1 MMIQLNFTEREALLQ
16 TLPQKLKLS
25 YEARTHHKKD
35 ADCNDDDTYIS
46 IIPKGRRCL
55 LWFTEWANQPVCAIL
70 EIKNPLATALT
81 DIYDNISIYTACF
94 DPSLTQGDTVFGGVL
109 FSNNPKKQSKLCNFF
124 AITVVHFFKGRQIFF
139 NDVVLQ
145 HTITHIM
152 FSTAMIKQV
161 GITTHGLIIGLPIL
175 CRTPS
180 EASAIVKTNNLPYD
194 VYGLQYR
201 KNGSSKIE
209 LSIWNDNH
217 HSELY
222 QTPQINEQ
230 AQAPAPAQAQI
241 PVQYQTQKV
250 QDQTQT
256 QDQDQDQEKE
266 KEKED
271 PKNITKI
278 AYFMVKPDV
287 QNDIYHLYVRKDK
300 TIDSELEYYSVA
312 HVPSYKISVSLNRI
326 FRNIKENDNLDA
338 LEESEDEDD
347 FENTNADK
355 YVDLTQE
362 FVMRCICSE
371 KFKRWIPSVLVNSSM
386 CKNKSIVITKQEIND
401 LDTHWFVDKRKY
413 FKQYADP
420 QNQHNHHNQHNNHH
434 NNHHNQHNHHNHHNH
449 IHIHT
454 QRNHHKQA
462 HNNNPHHNPHHNQK
476 VFIRKNQI
484 YRQK

>member
-81 DIYDNISIYTACF
+81 DIYGNIAIYTACF

-109 FSNNPKKQSKLCNFF
+109 FSNNQKKQSKLCNFF

-145 HTITHIM
+145 HTITHVM

-180 EASAIVKTNNLPYD
+180 EASAIVKTNILPYD

-222 QTPQINEQ
+222 QTPPQTNEQ
-230 AQAPAPAQAQI
+230 EQEQK
-241 PVQYQTQKV
+241 QTQVQTQTPV
-250 QDQTQT
+250 QDQTQVQT
-256 QDQDQDQEKE
+256 QIQNQDQDQ
-266 KEKED
+266 ED

-312 HVPSYKISVSLNRI
+312 HVPSYKISVLLNRI

-371 KFKRWIPSVLVNSSM
+371 KFKRWIPSALVNSSM

-420 QNQHNHHNQHNNHH
+420 QNQHNQRNQHHQHH
-434 NNHHNQHNHHNHHNH
+434 HQNHNHN
-449 IHIHT
+449 HT
-454 QRNHHKQA
+454 QRNNHKQA
-462 HNNNPHHNPHHNQK
+462 HNNNPHHNHNHNQK

>member
-1 MMIQLNFTEREALLQ
+1 MIQLNFTEREALLQ
-16 TLPQKLKLS
+16 KLPQKLKLS

-35 ADCNDDDTYIS
+35 ADCNDDTYIS

-70 EIKNPLATALT
+70 EIKNPLATSLT
-81 DIYDNISIYTACF
+81 DIYGNITIYTACF

-152 FSTAMIKQV
+152 FSSEMIKQV
-161 GITTHGLIIGLPIL
+161 GVTTHGLIIGLPIL
-175 CRTPS
+175 CSTPS
-180 EASAIVKTNNLPYD
+180 QACAIVKTNELPYE

-217 HSELY
+217 SEQLLPTTQLY
-222 QTPQINEQ
+222 QTPQIPEQ
-230 AQAPAPAQAQI
+230 E
-241 PVQYQTQKV
+241 QTQNQI
-250 QDQTQT
+250 QDQTQCQT
-256 QDQDQDQEKE
+256 QRQDQTQRQTQRQIQDQDQ
-266 KEKED
+266 EKED

-300 TIDSELEYYSVA
+300 SIDSELEYYSVA
-312 HVPSYKISVSLNRI
+312 HVPSYKISVLLNRI

-371 KFKRWIPSVLVNSSM
+371 KFKRWIPSALVNSSM

-413 FKQYADP
+413 FKQYAEP
-420 QNQHNHHNQHNNHH
+420 QNQANFSYHNHHKQHNQHN
-434 NNHHNQHNHHNHHNH
+434 
-449 IHIHT
+449 
-454 QRNHHKQA
+454 KS
-462 HNNNPHHNPHHNQK
+462 HNNNNPPHHNPHQNQK

>member
-16 TLPQKLKLS
+16 KLPQKLKLS

-35 ADCNDDDTYIS
+35 ADCNDETYIS

-81 DIYDNISIYTACF
+81 DIYGNITIYTACF

-175 CRTPS
+175 CSTPS
-180 EASAIVKTNNLPYD
+180 EACAIVKTNELPYD

-217 HSELY
+217 SEQLLPT
-222 QTPQINEQ
+222 TPQIPEQ
-230 AQAPAPAQAQI
+230 EQTQRQSQ
-241 PVQYQTQKV
+241 VQDQDHTQDQTQSQYQTQ
-250 QDQTQT
+250 DQT
-256 QDQDQDQEKE
+256 QDQ
-266 KEKED
+266 EKED

-312 HVPSYKISVSLNRI
+312 HVPSYKISVLLNRI

-371 KFKRWIPSVLVNSSM
+371 KFKRWIPSALVNSSM

-413 FKQYADP
+413 FKQYAEP
-420 QNQHNHHNQHNNHH
+420 QNQANISY
-434 NNHHNQHNHHNHHNH
+434 QHNHHNHNHNH
-449 IHIHT
+449 NQHNQHN
-454 QRNHHKQA
+454 QRNHYNQQNQHNPHKQS
-462 HNNNPHHNPHHNQK
+462 HNNNNPPHHNHHQNQK

>member
-81 DIYDNISIYTACF
+81 DIYGNIAIYTACF

-180 EASAIVKTNNLPYD
+180 EASAIVKTNNLPYE

-222 QTPQINEQ
+222 QTPPQTNEQ
-230 AQAPAPAQAQI
+230 EQEQK
-241 PVQYQTQKV
+241 QTQVKDQVKDQTQV
-250 QDQTQT
+250 QDQTQNQT
-256 QDQDQDQEKE
+256 QVKYQIQVQTHVQNQDQ
-266 KEKED
+266 EKED

-371 KFKRWIPSVLVNSSM
+371 KFKRWIPSALVNSSM

-420 QNQHNHHNQHNNHH
+420 QNQHNQHNQR
-434 NNHHNQHNHHNHHNH
+434 NQHNHHHNH
-449 IHIHT
+449 NHNHT
-454 QRNHHKQA
+454 QRNNHKQP